1 MYNAGN
7 SPHKTAFHTIARRCL
22 ALAFFALLASLAILL
37 ASCSSDA
44 QEGASSDVE
53 TQEASVLS
61 SQEGSAEGVSGDS
74 SGAVEPE
81 SEEGSASSVSPGE
94 TVDWAGNVE
103 EFLQFPVLQGGC
115 EVASLSCVLR
125 SMGYDE
131 VDEYTI
137 AEEYLEYGDMVSG
150 YSGDPYYYGSA
161 FPPPLMD
168 AANAFLEANGAEER
182 ALDLSGLGFDVVAE
196 WVQAGYPVLVWTT
209 MYMEEPDLTGTMVG
223 PYEWWNNEHC
233 VVVYGFDESGDVLVM
248 DPLDGLTTRD
258 RQDFAR
264 IYEECGSLSYVI
276 C

>member
-7 SPHKTAFHTIARRCL
+7 FPRKTAFHQIAKVCL
-22 ALAFFALLASLAILL
+22 ALAIFASFAFPL
-37 ASCSSDA
+37 ASCSSGP
-44 QEGASSDVE
+44 QEGADSAVE
-53 TQEASVLS
+53 AQDAGTLS
-61 SQEGSAEGVSGDS
+61 SQEGSVEGSSDEGSGEEGVSS
-74 SGAVEPE
+74 ISPSNAVE
-81 SEEGSASSVSPGE
+81 
-94 TVDWAGNVE
+94 WAGNVE
-103 EFLQFPVLQGGC
+103 EFLQFPILQGGC
-115 EVASLSCVLR
+115 EIASLSCVLR

-182 ALDLSGLGFDVVAE
+182 ALDLSSLGFDVVAE
-196 WVQAGYPVLVWTT
+196 WVQAGYPALVWTT

-233 VVVYGFDESGDVLVM
+233 VVVYGFDESGEVLVM
-248 DPLDGLTTRD
+248 DPLDGFVTRD